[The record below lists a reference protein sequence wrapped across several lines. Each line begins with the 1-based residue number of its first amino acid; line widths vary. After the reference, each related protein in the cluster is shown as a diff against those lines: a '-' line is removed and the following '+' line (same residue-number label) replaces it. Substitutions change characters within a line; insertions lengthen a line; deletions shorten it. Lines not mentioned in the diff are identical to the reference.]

1 MKRKYIKRAVLITVI
16 LVSGLLGGCSSCS
29 RMGKSISS
37 DMCGGLNR
45 TVTLYDY
52 EGEEIRSW
60 SGKFDVSES
69 ENEVY
74 FDNQDGKRIIIH
86 GGIVVNEEN

>member
-1 MKRKYIKRAVLITVI
+1 MRKSIKRATLVTII

-37 DMCGGLNR
+37 DIGGGLNR

-52 EGEEIRSW
+52 GGEKIRSW

-74 FDNQDGKRIIIH
+74 FDTQEGKRIIIH

>member
-1 MKRKYIKRAVLITVI
+1 MKDLKRAVLITII

-29 RMGKSISS
+29 RMGKSIGS
-37 DMCGGLNR
+37 DMKGGLNR

-52 EGEEIRSW
+52 NGEEIRHW

-74 FDNQDGKRIIIH
+74 FDDQNGKRIIIH
-86 GGIVVNEEN
+86 GGIIVNEEN

>member
-1 MKRKYIKRAVLITVI
+1 MKDLKRAVLITII
-16 LVSGLLGGCSSCS
+16 LVSGLLSGCSSWS

-37 DMCGGLNR
+37 DMKGGLNR

-52 EGEEIRSW
+52 NGEEIRHW
-60 SGKFDVSES
+60 SGKLDISES

-74 FDNQDGKRIIIH
+74 FDDQNGKRIIIH
-86 GGIVVNEEN
+86 GGIIVNEEN

>member
-1 MKRKYIKRAVLITVI
+1 MKKKKLLILPMCAALALTGCGASWERSMKSFRSD
-16 LVSGLLGGCSSCS
+16 LNGGF
-29 RMGKSISS
+29 
-37 DMCGGLNR
+37 DR

-52 EGEEIRSW
+52 SGSEIRHW
-60 SGKFDVSES
+60 SGRFDVSES

-74 FDNQDGKRIIIH
+74 FDDQSGKRVIIH

>member
-1 MKRKYIKRAVLITVI
+1 MKDLKRAVLITII
-16 LVSGLLGGCSSCS
+16 LVSGFLSGCSSWS

-37 DMCGGLNR
+37 DMKGGLNR

-52 EGEEIRSW
+52 NSEEIRHW

-74 FDNQDGKRIIIH
+74 FDDQNGKRIIIH
-86 GGIVVNEEN
+86 GGIIVNEEN

>member
-1 MKRKYIKRAVLITVI
+1 MKDLKRAVLITII
-16 LVSGLLGGCSSCS
+16 LVSGLLGGCSSWS

-37 DMCGGLNR
+37 DMKGGLNR

-52 EGEEIRSW
+52 NGGEIRHW

-74 FDNQDGKRIIIH
+74 FDDQNGKRIIIH
-86 GGIVVNEEN
+86 GGIIVNEEN

>member
-1 MKRKYIKRAVLITVI
+1 MKDLKRAVLITII

-37 DMCGGLNR
+37 DMKGGLNR
-45 TVTLYDY
+45 TVTHYDY
-52 EGEEIRSW
+52 NGEEIRHW

-74 FDNQDGKRIIIH
+74 FDDQNGKRIIIH
-86 GGIVVNEEN
+86 GGIIVNEEN

>member
-1 MKRKYIKRAVLITVI
+1 MGKTAKRIVLVGVI
-16 LVSGLLGGCSSCS
+16 MVSGLLGGCSSCS

-37 DMCGGLNR
+37 DMGGGLNR
-45 TVTLYDY
+45 TVTVYDY
-52 EGEEIRSW
+52 SGNELRKW

-74 FDNQDGKRIIIH
+74 FDLNGKRVIVH
-86 GGIVVNEEN
+86 GGIVINEEN

>member
-1 MKRKYIKRAVLITVI
+1 MKILKRIALISII

-37 DMCGGLNR
+37 DMNGGLNR

-52 EGEEIRSW
+52 TGEKIRQW

-74 FDNQDGKRIIIH
+74 FDDQNGKRIIIH

>member
-1 MKRKYIKRAVLITVI
+1 MKDLKRAVLITII
-16 LVSGLLGGCSSCS
+16 LVSGLLSGCSSWS

-37 DMCGGLNR
+37 DMKGGLNR

-52 EGEEIRSW
+52 NGEEIRHW
-60 SGKFDVSES
+60 SGKFYISES

-74 FDNQDGKRIIIH
+74 FDDQNGKRIIIH
-86 GGIVVNEEN
+86 GGIIVNEEN

>member
-1 MKRKYIKRAVLITVI
+1 MKNAKRLLLAAVIT
-16 LVSGLLGGCSSCS
+16 VSGLLGGCSSCS

-37 DMCGGLNR
+37 DMNGVLYR

-52 EGEEIRSW
+52 GGDEIRSW
-60 SGKFDVSES
+60 TGKFDVSAS

-74 FDNQDGKRIIIH
+74 FDDQNGKRIIIH

>member
-1 MKRKYIKRAVLITVI
+1 MKDLKRAVLITII

-37 DMCGGLNR
+37 DMKGGLNR
-45 TVTLYDY
+45 MVTLYDY
-52 EGEEIRSW
+52 NGEEIRHW
-60 SGKFDVSES
+60 SGKFDISES

-74 FDNQDGKRIIIH
+74 FDDQNGKRIIIH
-86 GGIVVNEEN
+86 GGIIVNEEN

>member
-1 MKRKYIKRAVLITVI
+1 MKDLKRAVLITII
-16 LVSGLLGGCSSCS
+16 LVSGFLSGCFSWS

-37 DMCGGLNR
+37 DMKGGLNR

-52 EGEEIRSW
+52 NGEEIRHW

-74 FDNQDGKRIIIH
+74 FDDQNGKRIIIH
-86 GGIVVNEEN
+86 GGIIVNEEN

>member
-1 MKRKYIKRAVLITVI
+1 MNKKVVRRLVLITVI

-29 RMGKSISS
+29 RMSKSIGS
-37 DMCGGLNR
+37 DFGGGLNR

-52 EGEEIRSW
+52 SGNKLREY

-74 FDNQDGKRIIIH
+74 FDLNGKRVILH

>member
-1 MKRKYIKRAVLITVI
+1 MKDLKRAVLITII
-16 LVSGLLGGCSSCS
+16 LVSGFLSGCSAWS

-37 DMCGGLNR
+37 DMKGGLNR

-52 EGEEIRSW
+52 NGEEIRHW

-74 FDNQDGKRIIIH
+74 FDDQNGKRIIIH
-86 GGIVVNEEN
+86 GGIIVNEEN